1 MLHFRTEELLPM
13 KLRDKWK
20 PLSYQQSLQE
30 VRRERRAET
39 KQIERLSAILA
50 KKVGSTKSTGAAAR
64 AA

>member
-1 MLHFRTEELLPM
+1 M

-20 PLSYQQSLQE
+20 PQSYQQSLQE
-30 VRRERRAET
+30 VRWERRTET

-50 KKVGSTKSTGAAAR
+50 KKVGSTKSRGAAAR

>member
-1 MLHFRTEELLPM
+1 M

-20 PLSYQQSLQE
+20 PQSYQQSLQE
-30 VRRERRAET
+30 VRCERRTET

-50 KKVGSTKSTGAAAR
+50 KKVGSTKSREAAVR